1 MLNDLLIDYLWVV
14 EINSSLAQ
22 RGINFV
28 KHVSVC
34 VCGGGGGGGGEERGW
49 RSGGAWFRFRPLVFK
64 IFHGFAGA
72 GVAGEGVLRP
82 QTQLYSYIVR
92 FYSFKLD
99 T

>member
-1 MLNDLLIDYLWVV
+1 M
-14 EINSSLAQ
+14 
-22 RGINFV
+22 
-28 KHVSVC
+28 C
-34 VCGGGGGGGGEERGW
+34 VWERVEERGCVVQISFISLQKNF
-49 RSGGAWFRFRPLVFK
+49 RLRGG
-64 IFHGFAGA
+64 G